1 MRDRA
6 EVKPKLSAL
15 VFVVVVVI
23 KSILVASYFLTLSYH
38 KINLKG
44 INNVGK
50 EYILVD
56 KSDAL
61 SIKLFVDGV

>member
-15 VFVVVVVI
+15 VFVVVVI